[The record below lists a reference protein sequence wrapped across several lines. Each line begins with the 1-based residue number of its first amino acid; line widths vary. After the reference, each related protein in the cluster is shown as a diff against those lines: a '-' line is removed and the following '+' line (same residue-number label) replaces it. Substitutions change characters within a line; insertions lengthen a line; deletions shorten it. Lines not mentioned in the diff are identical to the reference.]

1 MRDQSVGMCM
11 VLDVEAVCF
20 SKKEGKSAG
29 LSERSS
35 STPLGIASHKG
46 YQP

>member
-20 SKKEGKSAG
+20 SKKRKVSPQG
-29 LSERSS
+29 
-35 STPLGIASHKG
+35 
-46 YQP
+46 